1 MWVWVGGRKS
11 KQIKIM
17 KIEIN
22 RLNDHLLM
30 EAMNEDGQTVVMD
43 GESEAMRP
51 MQMLLSSLGGCSTI
65 DVILILKKQREPIE
79 DIKVVITGER
89 YEERVPKTFK
99 RIQLHYI
106 IKGKVSLDKA
116 KRAID
121 LSMEKYCSVSM
132 MLKDAV
138 EIEYSFEVVDSFE

>member
-1 MWVWVGGRKS
+1 
-11 KQIKIM
+11 M

-43 GESEAMRP
+43 GEDGAMRP

-65 DVILILKKQREPIE
+65 DVVLILKKQREPIE
-79 DIKVVITGER
+79 DIKVIINGER
-89 YEERVPKTFK
+89 YDDRVPKTFK
-99 RIQLHYI
+99 HIHLHYI
-106 IKGKVSLDKA
+106 IKGNVNTEKA
-116 KRAID
+116 KRAVD

-132 MLKDAV
+132 MLKEAV

>member
-1 MWVWVGGRKS
+1 
-11 KQIKIM
+11 M

-43 GESEAMRP
+43 GESAAMRP

-65 DVILILKKQREPIE
+65 DVVLILKKQREPIE
-79 DIKVVITGER
+79 DIKVIINGER
-89 YEERVPKTFK
+89 HDDRVPKTFK
-99 RIQLHYI
+99 HIHLHYI
-106 IKGKVSLDKA
+106 IKGKVNPDKA
-116 KRAID
+116 KRAVD

-132 MLKDAV
+132 MLKETV
-138 EIEYSFEVVDSFE
+138 EIEYSFEVVD

>member
-1 MWVWVGGRKS
+1 
-11 KQIKIM
+11 M

-43 GESEAMRP
+43 GESGAMRP
-51 MQMLLSSLGGCSTI
+51 MQMLLSALGGCSTI
-65 DVILILKKQREPIE
+65 DVVLILKKQREPIE
-79 DIKVVITGER
+79 DIKVIINGER
-89 YEERVPKTFK
+89 HEDRVPKTFK
-99 RIQLHYI
+99 HIHLHYI
-106 IKGKVSLDKA
+106 IKGKVNTDKA
-116 KRAID
+116 KRAVD

-138 EIEYSFEVVDSFE
+138 EIEYSFEVIE